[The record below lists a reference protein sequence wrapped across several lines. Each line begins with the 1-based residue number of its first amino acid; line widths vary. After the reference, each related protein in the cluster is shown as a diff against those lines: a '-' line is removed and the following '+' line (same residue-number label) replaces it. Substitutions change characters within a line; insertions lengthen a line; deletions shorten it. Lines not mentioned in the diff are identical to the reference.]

1 MTQFAINLGWCAF
14 GAIMTMLLFM
24 IFMPSQIVEF

>member
-14 GAIMTMLLFM
+14 GAVLTMLLFM
-24 IFMPSQIVEF
+24 WPVQTIVGW